1 MGQGEDSWTFSP
13 GEELKLDEGLL
24 TVHPVL
30 CPALQTVMDLKELVN
45 PWERVDYKMETF
57 ELRLC
62 KAEGKVLE
70 PIQVESSEEG
80 KVEISQSEGY
90 EIVGKVQGRITHMN
104 GRLVDLWIMPVRAGH
119 SLLPTIWI
127 NNKRGMWKNSLV
139 LETF

>member
-1 MGQGEDSWTFSP
+1 M
-13 GEELKLDEGLL
+13 KLDEGLV

-30 CPALQTVMDLKELVN
+30 CPALETVIDLKELVS
-45 PWERVDYKMETF
+45 PRERVDYKMETF

-80 KVEISQSEGY
+80 KVEIRCQSEGY
-90 EIVGKVQGRITHMN
+90 EIVGKVQGCITHMN
-104 GRLVDLWIMPVRAGH
+104 GRLVDLWIIPVRVGH
-119 SLLPTIWI
+119 SLLPTVWI
-127 NNKRGMWKNSLV
+127 NKKRGMWKNSLV